1 MTPMAVRDTTRHMQ
15 LHRFDKIMWAE
26 KGRESKAI

>member
-1 MTPMAVRDTTRHMQ
+1 MTPMAIRDTRYMQ